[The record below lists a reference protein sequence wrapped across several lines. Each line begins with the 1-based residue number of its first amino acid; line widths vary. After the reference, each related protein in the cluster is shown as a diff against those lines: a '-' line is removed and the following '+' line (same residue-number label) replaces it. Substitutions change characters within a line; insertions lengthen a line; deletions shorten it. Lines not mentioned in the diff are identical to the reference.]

1 MTTASLRF
9 GSVSAEFSKSSDKDF
24 LAALSWRQADSTA
37 QGAERRSDLMTVG
50 LCWKQQCLK
59 QRRANAVGRF
69 TTLDR
74 VLAGQHGE
82 LPDEIL
88 AARTPSG
95 SRSRGKLRTVLA
107 SEIQD
112 GLQQWLAAPHRAE
125 QPLVLLAAVELL
137 WFQADRLSAQL
148 VGQLWRWT
156 LSAAIELAEQLEA
169 TSDDDSL
176 PLIDAPDA
184 VQTAIVSG
192 LLPYLCGLLFDDVKG
207 APKLAK
213 AGRKALNAQ
222 LVAATDDNGLPLAA
236 ALRCWPEWLSLWTDA
251 LVGADRFE
259 GSLWKDSAKSRF
271 VNCLQATASLLS
283 PSGRFA
289 AADSATNDDAALLY
303 QAGQLAGVKSD
314 AAWFALVGRVAGV
327 GSKGLSSKAEA
338 KKAMTAGWQSDASR
352 VACFRTSWSSK
363 ASILTVT
370 HDQPTMTI
378 ELVAGGEPI
387 LRGDWGLEVLNNGQ
401 KLEVTTAWDCVC
413 WYTDRDLDYAE
424 WLVEVA
430 GGVKV
435 ARYAMLSRQKQFVIL
450 ADVVTQAAVERVDVA
465 SHLPLVSTA
474 QLKSIPDTREL
485 EVVGQEQLLRVFPLI
500 LPQDPG
506 LGTIN
511 RAGATHDGRC
521 LSVSGAATGGG
532 IFSPVVFD
540 WSPKR
545 RDVGSEWRS
554 LTISEAGV
562 VDSTAGRGFR
572 LLAGS
577 QHLVL
582 FRGLRPTTRYRTVLG
597 YQTWNETAIIN
608 VTKDGTFEEVLLV
621 EQ

>member
-24 LAALSWRQADSTA
+24 LAALSWRQADSA
-37 QGAERRSDLMTVG
+37 AGGSDRRSDLMTVG

-59 QRRANAVGRF
+59 HRRANAVGRF
-69 TTLDR
+69 ATLDR
-74 VLAGQHGE
+74 LLNGRQCE
-82 LPDEIL
+82 LPEAVL
-88 AARTPSG
+88 AARGTG
-95 SRSRGKLRTVLA
+95 RKVRNKTALA
-107 SEIQD
+107 SEVQD
-112 GLQQWLAAPHRAE
+112 ALQQWLASPHRVE

-137 WFQADRLSAQL
+137 WFQADRMSAQL

-156 LSAAIELAEQLEA
+156 LSAAIELAEQLDV

-213 AGRKALNAQ
+213 SGRKALNAQ
-222 LVAATDDNGLPLAA
+222 LLAATDDTGLPLAA
-236 ALRCWPEWLSLWTDA
+236 ALRHWPLWLSLWTDA

-259 GSLWKDSAKSRF
+259 GSLWKDSGKSRF
-271 VNCLQATASLLS
+271 MNCLQATASLLS

-289 AADSATNDDAALLY
+289 VANEASDSDAALLH

-314 AAWFALVGRVAGV
+314 TAWFALVSRVAGV
-327 GSKGLSSKAEA
+327 GSKGLSSKDEA
-338 KKAMTAGWQSDASR
+338 KKTTTAGWQSDVSR
-352 VACFRTSWSSK
+352 VACLRSSWSSK
-363 ASILTVT
+363 ASILTVS

-378 ELVAGGEPI
+378 ELVAGGETI
-387 LRGDWGLEVLNNGQ
+387 LRGDWGLEVFNNGQ

-413 WYTDRDLDYAE
+413 WYTDRDVDYAE

-430 GGVKV
+430 GGVKI
-435 ARYAMLSRQKQFVIL
+435 ARYAMLSRQKQFLIL
-450 ADVVTQAAVERVDVA
+450 ADVVTQGAVERVDVK
-465 SHLPLVSTA
+465 SQLPLASTA

-485 EVVGQEQLLRVFPLI
+485 EVVGQERLLRVFPLI

-511 RAGATHDGRC
+511 RAEATDEGRC

-540 WSPKR
+540 WSLKR
-545 RDVGSEWRS
+545 RNVGSEWRS

-562 VDSTAGRGFR
+562 IDPTAGRGFR

-597 YQTWNETAIIN
+597 YQTWNETVIVN
-608 VTKDGTFEEVLLV
+608 MTKDGTFEEVLLV